1 MFSFHLIHKKQL
13 RYGMFTLQQGKFVS
27 YDVIRFSVLETRAC
41 VLEIFVLQINLQYQ
55 NLIILLS
62 QFS

>member
-1 MFSFHLIHKKQL
+1 
-13 RYGMFTLQQGKFVS
+13 MFTLQQGKFVS